1 MRSLFFILLALLPM
15 QIFAQACIVET
26 QSAQVKVKVC
36 QQNRTIPEH
45 LFRSGFCK
53 PQLAGQKTEVTFVD
67 RCPTG
72 AFGVCRNSQSS
83 GVPYQ
88 QDIYYYGVEDD
99 TRFLKPACERQNKG
113 VWMAQ

>member
-45 LFRSGFCK
+45 LFRNGFCK
-53 PQLAGQKTEVTFVD
+53 PQLAGQKTAKLW
-67 RCPTG
+67 RSLSAG
-72 AFGVCRNSQSS
+72 YLLLWRRG
-83 GVPYQ
+83 
-88 QDIYYYGVEDD
+88 
-99 TRFLKPACERQNKG
+99 
-113 VWMAQ
+113 